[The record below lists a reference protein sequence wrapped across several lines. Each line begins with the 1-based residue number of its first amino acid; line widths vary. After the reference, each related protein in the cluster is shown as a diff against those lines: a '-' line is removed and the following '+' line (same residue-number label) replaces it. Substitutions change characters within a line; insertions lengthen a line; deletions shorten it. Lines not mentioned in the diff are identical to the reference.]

1 MDISASKMGR
11 DNTVSIAYAR
21 ESAKYTTANVSY
33 VVADGVV
40 VVAGFVVVVVFE
52 FL

>member
-1 MDISASKMGR
+1 MGR

-40 VVAGFVVVVVFE
+40 VVVVVVAGFVVVVVFE